1 MTKSVGIAL
10 GGGGAKGL
18 AHIAVLNVLDEL
30 DVDVVAISGTSIGA
44 IIGSLYASGMSA
56 AEIRQAI
63 DSLLARPR
71 SLEEALAAKRVFG
84 WLELLGPELGSS
96 HLLQADAFIAELR
109 ELLGVENFEDLQIPL
124 HVVAADFWNR
134 KEVVF
139 NNGPILPAVAA
150 SFCLPGVF
158 KPVVIDGTVLVDGG
172 CVNPVPFDVIRP
184 HCDILIAV
192 DVLGKRIPKDDQ
204 MPTYMEALFNT
215 FQIAEKTIMTQKMKS
230 HAPDIYVEPTIE
242 NVKVLEFQKAEQIYQ
257 LTAPE
262 CQRLKSEL
270 TPLLAEN

>member
-18 AHIAVLNVLDEL
+18 AHIAILDVLDEL

-44 IIGSLYASGMSA
+44 IIGTLYASGMSA

-63 DSLLARPR
+63 DSLLATPR
-71 SLEEALAAKRVFG
+71 SLEEALEAKRLFG
-84 WLELLGPELGSS
+84 WLELLSPELGRK
-96 HLLQADAFIAELR
+96 HLLQADAFISELR
-109 ELLGVENFEDLQIPL
+109 ELLGLENFEELKIPM

-139 NNGPILPAVAA
+139 STGPIMPAVAA

-158 KPVVIDGTVLVDGG
+158 KPVVIDDMVLVDGG
-172 CVNPVPFDVIRP
+172 SVNPVPFDLIRDR
-184 HCDILIAV
+184 CDILIAV
-192 DVLGKRIPKDDQ
+192 DVLGNRIPKDDPI
-204 MPTYMEALFNT
+204 PTFMEALFNT
-215 FQIAEKTIMTQKMKS
+215 FQIAEKTIVIQKLKS
-230 HAPDIYVEPTIE
+230 HAPDLYIEPAID

-257 LTAPE
+257 QTAPE
-262 CQRLKSEL
+262 CRRLKSEL
-270 TPLLAEN
+270 RSLLAEN